1 MNHYGNKYRKL
12 LAAVLSA
19 ALCLSSLWGCQ
30 APDNAAPSTQ
40 SQTSQDTSEQAIKEQ
55 EAFQQFTNDMF
66 AEEVRSSAIT
76 LHYNL
81 EDPERY
87 GISDAE
93 SPFGEASLEALQ
105 KDTSDTKAW
114 LEKLLEFDPSLLSDD
129 QKLTYEVLKSFL
141 DTSLMG
147 EGYELYSQP
156 LAPTIGVQAQLP
168 ILLAE
173 YTFRNRDDVT
183 DYLSLLSQIDQY
195 YGELETFEKQK
206 AEAGLFYSDISIDH
220 LIESCE
226 SYLVVPQENFL
237 TETFNE
243 KLEALQDVTEE
254 EKEAWKQEHIQII
267 AEHFVPAYRSLIET
281 LESLKGTGVNDKGM
295 CGFPNGK
302 EYYEYLAYNATY
314 TSYASID
321 ELTAAIT
328 ERIDKDS
335 SIVAEHLTSD
345 LYQEMLT
352 YSFRETEPEA
362 ILNDLQIQMKEYF
375 PELPSCSYTV
385 KQVPKALELT
395 LSPAFYLVP
404 PMDNFKEN
412 VIYING
418 NEAYASTPLYTT
430 LAHEGYPGHLYQ
442 TVYFS
447 DSCDIPIRHLLS
459 STAYSEGWAT
469 YVEYLSYFFDNGLSP
484 ELQTLL
490 MHNQAVTLGVHALL
504 DLEINY
510 YGWDK
515 EQTAQFLNET
525 YGITD
530 QETVDRMFY
539 TMVENPSNYLS
550 YYVGWLEIQQ
560 MREEAEQTLG
570 PSFQAKDFH
579 TFLLEIGPA
588 PFSVIRSYFKSWLI
602 TYPLS

>member
-1 MNHYGNKYRKL
+1 MNYYENTYRKI
-12 LAAVLSA
+12 LACFLAVI
-19 ALCLSSLWGCQ
+19 LCLSSLWGCQ
-30 APDNAAPSTQ
+30 APDEKEPSGQ
-40 SQTSQDTSEQAIKEQ
+40 PQTSSDLSEEAAKEQ
-55 EAFQQFTNDMF
+55 EAFSQFTNELF
-66 AEEVRSSAIT
+66 TEEVRSSAIT

-81 EDPERY
+81 ESPERY
-87 GISDAE
+87 GITDAK
-93 SPFGEASLEALQ
+93 SPFGETSLEALQ
-105 KDTSDTKAW
+105 KSTAETKAW
-114 LEKLLEFDPSLLSDD
+114 QERLLQFDPSLLTED
-129 QKLTYEVLKSFL
+129 QKLTYQILLSFL
-141 DTSLMG
+141 ETALMG
-147 EGYELYSQP
+147 EGFELYSQP

-173 YTFRNRDDVT
+173 YTFRTRDDVT

-195 YGELETFEKQK
+195 YKELEEFERQK
-206 AEAGLFYSDISIDH
+206 AEAGLFYSDASVDH

-226 SYLVVPQENFL
+226 SYLIVPQDNFL

-243 KLEALQDVTEE
+243 KLDALADVSDA

-267 AEHFVPAYRSLIET
+267 ADHFVPAYRSLIET
-281 LESLKGTGVNDKGM
+281 LESLKGTGVNEKGM
-295 CGFPNGK
+295 CGLPDGK

-314 TSYASID
+314 TSYDSID

-335 SIVAEHLTSD
+335 SMVAEHLTSE
-345 LYQEMLT
+345 LYLEMLD
-352 YSFRETEPEA
+352 YSFRETEPQA
-362 ILNDLQIQMKEYF
+362 ILDDLQKQMAKDF
-375 PELPSCSYTV
+375 PALPACSYTV
-385 KQVPKALELT
+385 KHVPKALELT

-404 PMDNFKEN
+404 PMDNFKDN

-447 DSCDIPIRHLLS
+447 DACDEPIRHLLS

-469 YVEYLSYFFDNGLSP
+469 YVEFLSYFFDNGLSP

-490 MHNQAVTLGVHALL
+490 MHNQAVTLGIHALL

-515 EQTAQFLNET
+515 EQTAQFLEQT

-539 TMVENPSNYLS
+539 TMIENPSNYLS

-570 PSFQAKDFH
+570 ASFQAKDFH

-588 PFSVIRSYFKSWLI
+588 PFPVIRSYFQSWLV